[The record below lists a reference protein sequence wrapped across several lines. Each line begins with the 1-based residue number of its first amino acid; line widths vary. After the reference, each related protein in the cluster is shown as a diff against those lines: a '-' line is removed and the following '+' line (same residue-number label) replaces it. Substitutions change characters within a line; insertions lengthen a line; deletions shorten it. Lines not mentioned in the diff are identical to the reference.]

1 MAETLA
7 PLLLAHVL
15 ADFVFQSN
23 WMVANKHRLTGLL
36 AHGAVVLG
44 TLVLCLGTPAPALV
58 YLAALHLAIDLA
70 KTGAG
75 RRGLWPF
82 ALDQAAHLTSLAAL
96 AGLEPDLF
104 ARGLWA
110 GIAPLPGLMALAAG
124 FIAAT
129 RAGGYVIAMVMQPWE
144 SEAPEGLPGGGRLI
158 GLLERAMIFLL
169 ILTGQAA
176 GIGFLI
182 AAKSVLRFSDTKD
195 DRRVSEYVIIGTL
208 ASFLWAIAMSEA
220 TRIGLSALP
229 PLGISLPTP

>member
-7 PLLLAHVL
+7 ALLLAHVL
-15 ADFVFQSN
+15 ADFVFQSD
-23 WMVANKHRLTGLL
+23 WVVANKHRVAGLA

-44 TLVLCLGTPAPALV
+44 ALILCLGSLAPGLIF
-58 YLAALHLAIDLA
+58 LAALHLAIDLA
-70 KTGAG
+70 KSGTG
-75 RRGLWPF
+75 RRGLLPF
-82 ALDQAAHLTSLAAL
+82 ALDQGAHLATLTAL

-104 ARGLWA
+104 SRGLWS
-110 GIAPLPGLMALAAG
+110 GVAPLPALMALAAG

-129 RAGGYVIAMVMQPWE
+129 RAGGYVIAMVMQPWDA
-144 SEAPEGLPGGGRLI
+144 EAPEGLPGGGRLI
-158 GLLERAMIFLL
+158 GLLERALIFLL

-208 ASFLWAIAMSEA
+208 ASFLWAIALSEA
-220 TRIGLSALP
+220 TQLGLSALP
-229 PLGISLPTP
+229 PLGISVATP